1 MNILWI
7 SDGKKGHEKQVE
19 ILLNEVSKTENI
31 IIKKEIIEINKFSQ
45 LLELSTYSASL
56 LIGSLFLNT
65 GKFLKYDEDN
75 IDIVIGA
82 GSSIHMRMLLIK
94 NYLSN
99 KGNSTKVVSILTP
112 SFYRRKFDIIC
123 SPLHD
128 SDKLSVAKKNVIFFE
143 GCLAKVSTNEV
154 EENIG
159 FIGIGG
165 TNKHF
170 AFDQDAI
177 IMQIEFLI
185 GLYQQKK
192 WFLFTSR
199 RTPNEMVDKIKK
211 IALTNKNLIISDDNY
226 DEIIEKASIKVVTQ
240 DSINMIYES
249 LSTKGQTLLFNMKYI
264 KINKIVNQIN
274 ILLSNKRVG
283 YVENVQMVDGLDKIK
298 IISQNMH
305 NDVFAEVEKVAYKLI
320 QELRSKSI

>member
-31 IIKKEIIEINKFSQ
+31 IIKKELIEINKFSQ
-45 LLELSTYSASL
+45 LLELATYSASL
-56 LIGSLFLNT
+56 LLGSLFLNT

-75 IDIVIGA
+75 IDIIIGA

-128 SDKLSVAKKNVIFFE
+128 SDKLSVAKKVIFFE

-264 KINKIVNQIN
+264 KINKIINQID

>member
-31 IIKKEIIEINKFSQ
+31 IIKKEIVEINKFSK
-45 LLELSTYSASL
+45 LLELATYSASL
-56 LIGSLFLNT
+56 LLGSLFLNT

-75 IDIVIGA
+75 IDIIIGA

-123 SPLHD
+123 SPIHD
-128 SDKLSVAKKNVIFFE
+128 SEKLSVTKKVIFFE

-264 KINKIVNQIN
+264 KINKIINQID

>member
-31 IIKKEIIEINKFSQ
+31 IIKKEIVVINKFSQ
-45 LLELSTYSASL
+45 FLELITYSASL
-56 LIGSLFLNT
+56 LVGSLFLNT

-75 IDIVIGA
+75 IDIIIGA
-82 GSSIHMRMLLIK
+82 GSSIHLRMLLIK

-99 KGNSTKVVSILTP
+99 KGNSIKVVSILTP
-112 SFYRRKFDIIC
+112 SLYRRKFDIIC
-123 SPLHD
+123 SPIHD
-128 SDKLSVAKKNVIFFE
+128 SEKLSVTKKVIFFE
-143 GCLAKVSTNEV
+143 GCLAKVSINEV
-154 EENIG
+154 DENIG

-170 AFDQDAI
+170 VFDQDAI

-185 GLYQQKK
+185 RLYQQKK

-199 RTPNEMVDKIKK
+199 RTPNEMVDNINK

-274 ILLSNKRVG
+274 TLLNNKRVG
-283 YVENVQMVDGLDKIK
+283 YVQNVQMVNGLDKIK

-320 QELRSKSI
+320 QELRTKSI

>member
-31 IIKKEIIEINKFSQ
+31 IIKKEIVVINKFSQ
-45 LLELSTYSASL
+45 LLELITYSASL

-274 ILLSNKRVG
+274 TLLDNKRVG
-283 YVENVQMVDGLDKIK
+283 YVENVQMVNGLDKIK
-298 IISQNMH
+298 IISQNIH

-320 QELRSKSI
+320 QELRTKSI

>member
-31 IIKKEIIEINKFSQ
+31 IIKKEIVVINKFSQ
-45 LLELSTYSASL
+45 LLDLVTYSASL
-56 LIGSLFLNT
+56 LLGGLFLNT

-75 IDIVIGA
+75 IDIIIGA
-82 GSSIHMRMLLIK
+82 GSSIHLRMLLIK

-99 KGNSTKVVSILTP
+99 KGNSIKVVSILTP
-112 SFYRRKFDIIC
+112 SLYRRKFDIIC
-123 SPLHD
+123 SPTHD
-128 SDKLSVAKKNVIFFE
+128 SEKLLVTKKVIFFE
-143 GCLAKVSTNEV
+143 GCLAKVSTNEL

-165 TNKHF
+165 TNRHF
-170 AFDQDAI
+170 VFDQDAI

-199 RTPNEMVDKIKK
+199 RTPNEMIDKIKN

-283 YVENVQMVDGLDKIK
+283 YFENEQIVDGLDKIK

>member
-31 IIKKEIIEINKFSQ
+31 IIKKEIVVINKFSQ
-45 LLELSTYSASL
+45 LLELITYSASL

-75 IDIVIGA
+75 IDIIIGA
-82 GSSIHMRMLLIK
+82 GSSIHLRMLLIK

-99 KGNSTKVVSILTP
+99 KGNSIKVVSILTP

-123 SPLHD
+123 PPLHD

>member
-31 IIKKEIIEINKFSQ
+31 IIKKEIVVINKFSQ
-45 LLELSTYSASL
+45 LLELITYSASL

-123 SPLHD
+123 SPIHD
-128 SDKLSVAKKNVIFFE
+128 SEKL
-143 GCLAKVSTNEV
+143 
-154 EENIG
+154 
-159 FIGIGG
+159 
-165 TNKHF
+165 
-170 AFDQDAI
+170 
-177 IMQIEFLI
+177 
-185 GLYQQKK
+185 
-192 WFLFTSR
+192 
-199 RTPNEMVDKIKK
+199 
-211 IALTNKNLIISDDNY
+211 
-226 DEIIEKASIKVVTQ
+226 
-240 DSINMIYES
+240 
-249 LSTKGQTLLFNMKYI
+249 
-264 KINKIVNQIN
+264 
-274 ILLSNKRVG
+274 
-283 YVENVQMVDGLDKIK
+283 
-298 IISQNMH
+298 
-305 NDVFAEVEKVAYKLI
+305 
-320 QELRSKSI
+320 

>member
-31 IIKKEIIEINKFSQ
+31 IIKKEIVVINKFSQ
-45 LLELSTYSASL
+45 LFELVTYSVSL
-56 LIGSLFLNT
+56 LLGGLFLNT

-75 IDIVIGA
+75 IDIIIGA

-99 KGNSTKVVSILTP
+99 KGNSIKVVSILTP
-112 SFYRRKFDIIC
+112 SLYIRKFDIIC
-123 SPLHD
+123 SPTHD
-128 SDKLSVAKKNVIFFE
+128 SEKLPVTKKVIFFE
-143 GCLAKVSTNEV
+143 GCLAKVSTNELKK
-154 EENIG
+154 NIG

-165 TNKHF
+165 TNRHF
-170 AFDQDAI
+170 VFDQDAI

-199 RTPNEMVDKIKK
+199 RTPNEMIDKIKN
-211 IALTNKNLIISDDNY
+211 IALTNKNLIISDENY

-283 YVENVQMVDGLDKIK
+283 YFENEQIVDGLDKIK

>member
-31 IIKKEIIEINKFSQ
+31 IIKKEIVEINKFSK
-45 LLELSTYSASL
+45 LLELATYSASL
-56 LIGSLFLNT
+56 LLGSLFLNT

-75 IDIVIGA
+75 IDIIIGA

-192 WFLFTSR
+192 WFLFISR
-199 RTPNEMVDKIKK
+199 RTPNEMVDKINK

-264 KINKIVNQIN
+264 KINKIVNQID

>member
-45 LLELSTYSASL
+45 LLELATYSASL

-75 IDIVIGA
+75 IDIIIGA
-82 GSSIHMRMLLIK
+82 GSSIHLRMLLIK

-99 KGNSTKVVSILTP
+99 KGNAIKVVSILTP

-177 IMQIEFLI
+177 IIQIEFLI

-320 QELRSKSI
+320 QELRTKSI